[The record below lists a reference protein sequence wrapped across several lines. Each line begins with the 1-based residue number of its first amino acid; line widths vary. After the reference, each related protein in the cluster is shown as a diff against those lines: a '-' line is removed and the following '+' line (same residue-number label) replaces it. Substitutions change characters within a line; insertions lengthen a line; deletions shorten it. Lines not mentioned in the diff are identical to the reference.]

1 MLDMNR
7 QPLSSRINRDSP
19 SRSWERKK
27 WVGGLGG
34 HIARPTRCSLT
45 HILVVKQTSYS
56 TLEKVRKY
64 KYSVLFKRWN
74 M

>member
-27 WVGGLGG
+27 WVGGAHCQTYSL
-34 HIARPTRCSLT
+34 LT